1 MKVSDYVV
9 DFLVKKGIKQ
19 CFAVTGGFAMHL
31 NDSMGQ
37 HMDVN
42 YTHGEN
48 PAGYSALG
56 WSSVEHRP
64 SVCCVTAGCGA
75 TNAITPCLI
84 AYQDSVPVWF
94 ISGQVHMNDNVR
106 TLWHSVRSYFG
117 SDCDIISM
125 VYNITKYATELTDP
139 KELPD
144 ILEKCY
150 YNLTNGRLGPVWLS
164 IPVDVQAME
173 VPEGSISTHLPGVIK
188 FDSIP
193 QKFYDVWCNSKRP
206 LVLAGNGIHLSRT
219 VNVFREKVKVPY
231 VVSYFGSDLGPDY
244 IGKVGLIGDRA
255 GNFAVQNCD
264 VLLCLGCRLG
274 KNITGYDR
282 KLFAPNA
289 IIISIDIDHNELQ
302 LKQKNVNMSIH
313 ADLKTFF
320 CSYVNPIKIDP
331 EWIKRTSRWRS
342 EWSRV
347 VPSGDSLTCPYKML
361 DTFFVNKPAQSQ
373 VVASS
378 GSLYCLA
385 WHMYRPKEGDRYI
398 ASSHGDMGYELP
410 VAIGACKNTEKRTFC
425 LVGDGSFQLNVQEL
439 ATLKLLQLPVTVMV
453 FNNGGYGAIQI
464 TQNAQFGR
472 LYGTEFETSIE
483 GVAKGYGLPYYKVKD
498 PSDTTYLDHT
508 GPVVVEFECH
518 VQERTPKIS
527 NRPLGNGKFENASYD
542 NMYPF
547 LDQEVLKINS
557 FSP

>member
-1 MKVSDYVV
+1 
-9 DFLVKKGIKQ
+9 
-19 CFAVTGGFAMHL
+19 
-31 NDSMGQ
+31 
-37 HMDVN
+37 
-42 YTHGEN
+42 
-48 PAGYSALG
+48 
-56 WSSVEHRP
+56 
-64 SVCCVTAGCGA
+64 
-75 TNAITPCLI
+75 
-84 AYQDSVPVWF
+84 
-94 ISGQVHMNDNVR
+94 
-106 TLWHSVRSYFG
+106 
-117 SDCDIISM
+117 
-125 VYNITKYATELTDP
+125 
-139 KELPD
+139 
-144 ILEKCY
+144 
-150 YNLTNGRLGPVWLS
+150 
-164 IPVDVQAME
+164 
-173 VPEGSISTHLPGVIK
+173 
-188 FDSIP
+188 
-193 QKFYDVWCNSKRP
+193 
-206 LVLAGNGIHLSRT
+206 
-219 VNVFREKVKVPY
+219 
-231 VVSYFGSDLGPDY
+231 
-244 IGKVGLIGDRA
+244 
-255 GNFAVQNCD
+255 
-264 VLLCLGCRLG
+264 
-274 KNITGYDR
+274 
-282 KLFAPNA
+282 
-289 IIISIDIDHNELQ
+289 
-302 LKQKNVNMSIH
+302 
-313 ADLKTFF
+313 
-320 CSYVNPIKIDP
+320 
-331 EWIKRTSRWRS
+331 
-342 EWSRV
+342 
-347 VPSGDSLTCPYKML
+347 ML